1 MKILKLILFGSA
13 AALVLLLPVIW
24 VVAGLAANLHAFH
37 PLAGWMVWVM
47 AAIAIA
53 ILLMPIVGMFRLP
66 RLPDSRIWGDNNSKL
81 DDRQYQ
87 QMADVLIRSADQ
99 DDAHLARLKRIR
111 DQSPGDLKA
120 LVIETVGRRKSAA
133 VGMRGGYIRQA
144 VFTSILSPHQRLDHF
159 FLLWINLQQIYRL
172 AKHYGFRPSPR
183 GLYRLYLKVFGAALV
198 IETVDEIAA
207 QGMAELAHRIA
218 GGLPF
223 VQEAATVAF
232 EGVKAGIYTGYVG
245 LLTEYLM
252 QHEFALP
259 ERDERISLRKDA
271 LKTALAVIKMS
282 GSEKENGGIVLHKKL
297 EPQKS

>member
-1 MKILKLILFGSA
+1 MKTFKPILFGSA

-24 VVAGLAANLHAFH
+24 IVAGLAADLHALH
-37 PLAGWMVWVM
+37 PLAGWMLWVM

-66 RLPDSRIWGDNNSKL
+66 RLPDPRIWGDNNSKL
-81 DDRQYQ
+81 EDRQYQ

-99 DDAHLARLKRIR
+99 DDAHLAKLKRIR

-120 LVIETVGRRKSAA
+120 LVIETIGKRKSAA
-133 VGMRGGYIRQA
+133 VEMRGGYIRQA
-144 VFTSILSPHQRLDHF
+144 VFASILSPHNRLDHF
-159 FLLWINLQQIYRL
+159 LLLWINMQQIYRL

-218 GGLPF
+218 GGIPF
-223 VQEAATVAF
+223 VREAATVAF
-232 EGVKAGIYTGYVG
+232 DGVKAGIYTGYIG

-252 QHEFALP
+252 QNEFALP
-259 ERDERISLRKDA
+259 ERDERISLRKEA
-271 LKTALAVIKMS
+271 LKTALAVIKKS
-282 GSEKENGGIVLHKKL
+282 DSENNGGEIL
-297 EPQKS
+297 PQVGLQLQR